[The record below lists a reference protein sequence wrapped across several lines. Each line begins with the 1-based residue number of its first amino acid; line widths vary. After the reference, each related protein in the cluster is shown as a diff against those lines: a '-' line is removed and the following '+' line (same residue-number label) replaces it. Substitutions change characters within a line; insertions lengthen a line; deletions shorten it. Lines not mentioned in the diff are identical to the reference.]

1 MMKNILALLSKKSS
15 KGLLVLK
22 CDCLSLRATVI
33 KGQADKLNVL
43 ASVMSWETDPV
54 VALTDVITQL
64 KNQLG
69 PSLPSEAILMHINA
83 IPNLVEI
90 TENTNS
96 ATPTNLAEMMR
107 WEMDGVVAD
116 LSPVWDLGWILLG
129 RGYLTQEQRDRLL
142 ELAMQEKALS
152 SRHTGGKAL
161 RVGELAVRERMATQ
175 EQVKDCL
182 QLQEKLQ
189 LPDQSLITQWRPV
202 PKMPSEFSTDDT
214 FDATQH
220 YICSAMPIAQH
231 LQWINAF
238 NKVSGNKGLPKLKL
252 KQVYPIAGS
261 TLTLP
266 EIHDEVLMVTEFHPA
281 YALCALL
288 ENGVIQDIVTLKA
301 SSYPLEI
308 DLVVQTLQSGRFAD
322 AERWLIANVDGQTLS
337 FFDELEGRINLRA
350 EYLPKASRLS
360 LDVPATVKNNVL
372 AELGAASHFF
382 GRGPL
387 LVSPLGGTPPPEP
400 FYRRQGVRVAA
411 SIALVPMII
420 GGFEVLNQWEISSL
434 RNELIEK
441 EKTLSGMGDQR
452 EISQSDIDKMNQN
465 IELYK
470 GLEQELAGLQYQKQ
484 LVQQVMLK
492 RQNFVEKILPTL
504 SHSINDGVILDSMVE
519 TDWYHF
525 TLTGRSIDQSSID
538 DFYRV
543 LSINL
548 QPLQMTIV
556 DNPSRLDQGNVT
568 QAGIYAFEFTL
579 RQQVM
584 Q

>member
-1 MMKNILALLSKKSS
+1 M
-15 KGLLVLK
+15 
-22 CDCLSLRATVI
+22 RATVI
-33 KGQADKLNVL
+33 KGQANELNVL
-43 ASVMSWETDPV
+43 ASVTSWETDPV
-54 VALTDVITQL
+54 VALTDVLTQL

-69 PSLPSEAILMHINA
+69 PSLPNEAILMHINA

-96 ATPTNLAEMMR
+96 AAPTNLTEMMR

-129 RGYLTQEQRDRLL
+129 RGYLDQEQRDRLL
-142 ELAMQEKALS
+142 ELAIQEKALS
-152 SRHTGGKAL
+152 SRHTGGTAL

-202 PKMPSEFSTDDT
+202 PKMASEFSTDDT
-214 FDATQH
+214 FDSTQH

-252 KQVYPIAGS
+252 NKVYPIAGS
-261 TLTLP
+261 TLILP

-281 YALCALL
+281 YALCAVL
-288 ENGVIQDIVTLKA
+288 ENGVIQDIITLKS

-337 FFDELEGRINLRA
+337 FFDELEERINLRA

-360 LDVPATVKNNVL
+360 LDVPSTVKNNVL

-387 LVSPLGGTPPPEP
+387 LLSPLGGH
-400 FYRRQGVRVAA
+400 
-411 SIALVPMII
+411 
-420 GGFEVLNQWEISSL
+420 
-434 RNELIEK
+434 
-441 EKTLSGMGDQR
+441 
-452 EISQSDIDKMNQN
+452 
-465 IELYK
+465 
-470 GLEQELAGLQYQKQ
+470 
-484 LVQQVMLK
+484 
-492 RQNFVEKILPTL
+492 LPRT
-504 SHSINDGVILDSMVE
+504 
-519 TDWYHF
+519 
-525 TLTGRSIDQSSID
+525 
-538 DFYRV
+538 V
-543 LSINL
+543 LSSARCSCC
-548 QPLQMTIV
+548 
-556 DNPSRLDQGNVT
+556 SRHCLCSND
-568 QAGIYAFEFTL
+568 YWRL
-579 RQQVM
+579 
-584 Q
+584 

>member
-1 MMKNILALLSKKSS
+1 MMKNILALLSKKPS
-15 KGLLVLK
+15 KELLVLK

-33 KGQADKLNVL
+33 KGQADELNVL

-69 PSLPSEAILMHINA
+69 PSLPNEAILMHINA

-96 ATPTNLAEMMR
+96 ATPNNLAEMMR

-152 SRHTGGKAL
+152 SRHTGGTAL
-161 RVGELAVRERMATQ
+161 RVGELAVREHMATQ
-175 EQVKDCL
+175 DQVKDCL

-214 FDATQH
+214 FNATQH

-281 YALCALL
+281 YALCAVL

-322 AERWLIANVDGQTLS
+322 TERWLIANVDGQTLS
-337 FFDELEGRINLRA
+337 FFDELESRINLRA

-411 SIALVPMII
+411 AIALVPMII

>member
-1 MMKNILALLSKKSS
+1 MKNILQFLTKKPS

-22 CDCLSLRATVI
+22 SDCLSLRATVI
-33 KGQADKLNVL
+33 KGQAEDLTVM
-43 ASVMSWETDPV
+43 ASVMSWETDPAL
-54 VALTDVITQL
+54 ALTDVVTQL

-90 TENTNS
+90 NDNPNS

-142 ELAMQEKALS
+142 ELAMQEKTLS
-152 SRHTGGKAL
+152 SRHSGGTAL

-175 EQVKDCL
+175 DQVKECL

-189 LPDQSLITQWRPV
+189 LPDQSLMTQWRPI
-202 PKMPSEFSTDDT
+202 PHISTHLDT
-214 FDATQH
+214 EDGFGSTHQ
-220 YICSAMPIAQH
+220 YICTAMPIAQH

-238 NKVSGNKGLPKLKL
+238 NKVSGTKGLPNLKL
-252 KQVYPIAGS
+252 KQVYPLSGS

-266 EIHDEVLMVTEFHPA
+266 EMHDEVLMVTEFHPA
-281 YALCALL
+281 YALCAVL
-288 ENGVIQDIVTLKA
+288 EHGVIQDMVTLKS

-308 DLVVQTLQSGRFAD
+308 DLVVQTLQSGRFAE
-322 AERWLIANVDGQTLS
+322 AERWLVANVEGQTLS
-337 FFDELEGRINLRA
+337 FFDELESRINLRA

-360 LDVPATVKNNVL
+360 INVPSTIKNNVL
-372 AELGAASHFF
+372 AELGVASHFL

-387 LVSPLGGTPPPEP
+387 LISPLVGTPPPEP
-400 FYRRQGVRVAA
+400 LYRRQGFRIAA
-411 SIALVPMII
+411 AIAIVPLII
-420 GGFEVLNQWEISSL
+420 GSYEVFNQWEIAKL
-434 RNELIEK
+434 RHQLTEK
-441 EKTLSGMGDQR
+441 ENTLSSMGDQR

-470 GLEQELAGLQYQKQ
+470 GLEKELAGLQYQKQ

-492 RQNFVEKILPTL
+492 RQNFIEKILPTL

-525 TLTGRSIDQSSID
+525 TLSGRSIDQSSID

>member
-1 MMKNILALLSKKSS
+1 MMKNILALLSKKPS

-434 RNELIEK
+434 RDELIEK